1 MSKLRTGPLKIT
13 YLYQLLTQ
21 KPIDLEVLSRSWDTA
36 TTRLITLSIYMLS
49 WLYFH
54 SSSVIPYLASLGVL
68 GFNQT
73 KIFFPMWSWSVCDTT
88 SSIIVVN
95 YWIIKENPR
104 QNPSVVLS
112 FFLLLMEGKVVG
124 LEIYYRSSLFQFL
137 NSTFT
142 LAFLCFEFSDEN
154 SKSSKQVD
162 GIWLNLIV
170 VFFRYK
176 MIDKDCK
183 VLKIFYLY

>member
-1 MSKLRTGPLKIT
+1 
-13 YLYQLLTQ
+13 
-21 KPIDLEVLSRSWDTA
+21 
-36 TTRLITLSIYMLS
+36 
-49 WLYFH
+49 
-54 SSSVIPYLASLGVL
+54 
-68 GFNQT
+68 
-73 KIFFPMWSWSVCDTT
+73 
-88 SSIIVVN
+88 
-95 YWIIKENPR
+95 
-104 QNPSVVLS
+104 
-112 FFLLLMEGKVVG
+112 MEGKVVG

>member
-1 MSKLRTGPLKIT
+1 MSKLRAGPLKIT
-13 YLYQLLTQ
+13 HLYELLTQ
-21 KPIDLEVLSRSWDTA
+21 KPIDLEVLSRLWDTA
-36 TTRLITLSIYMLS
+36 STRLITLSIYMLS

-54 SSSVIPYLASLGVL
+54 SSSAIPYLASLGVH

-73 KIFFPMWSWSVCDTT
+73 KIFVPMWSWSVCDTT
-88 SSIIVVN
+88 SSTIVVN

-104 QNPSVVLS
+104 QNPSVVLSFFLS

-142 LAFLCFEFSDEN
+142 LAFLCFEF
-154 SKSSKQVD
+154 V
-162 GIWLNLIV
+162 
-170 VFFRYK
+170 
-176 MIDKDCK
+176 M
-183 VLKIFYLY
+183 KIPCLQSR